1 MQYHGFTSPAADYVE
16 RRLNITSLCNMDA
29 NSRTIETSDGYAV
42 IDVSQRPGQGDI
54 VLIHHDGRTE
64 FAKLMGRAFITA
76 EGEAIEDDA
85 LDNVTVRGVV
95 TFIINSA
102 LDDDCPVI

>member
-1 MQYHGFTSPAADYVE
+1 MGFPSPAADYVE

-42 IDVSQRPGQGDI
+42 IDVSRRPRQGSI
-54 VLIHHDGRTE
+54 VLISVDGSME
-64 FAKLMGRAFITA
+64 FAKMMGRAFITA
-76 EGEAIEDDA
+76 DGGAIEGDA

-95 TFIINSA
+95 TFIITSA
-102 LDDDCPVI
+102 LDDSCPVI

>member
-1 MQYHGFTSPAADYVE
+1 MGFPSPAADYVE
-16 RRLNITSLCNMDA
+16 RRLNITSLCNLDA

-64 FAKLMGRAFITA
+64 FARLMGKVFVTA
-76 EGEAIEDDA
+76 EGEAIEGEA
-85 LDNVTVRGVV
+85 LDNVTVAGVV
-95 TFIINSA
+95 THTIID
-102 LDDDCPVI
+102 LMRDDSPV

>member
-1 MQYHGFTSPAADYVE
+1 MGFPSPAADYVE

-42 IDVSQRPGQGDI
+42 IDVSQRPGKGDI

-64 FAKLMGRAFITA
+64 FARLMGRTFITA
-76 EGEAIEDDA
+76 EGEAIEGEA
-85 LDNVTVRGVV
+85 LDNVTVAGVV
-95 TFIINSA
+95 THTIIDLMRDES
-102 LDDDCPVI
+102 PV